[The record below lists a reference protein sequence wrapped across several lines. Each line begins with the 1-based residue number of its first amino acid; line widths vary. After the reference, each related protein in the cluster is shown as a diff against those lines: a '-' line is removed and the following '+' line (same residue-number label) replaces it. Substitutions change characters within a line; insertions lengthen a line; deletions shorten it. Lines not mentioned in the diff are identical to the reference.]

1 MLPVMRLQ
9 SEIDRAAA
17 DIHTD
22 AYAMSIGEVVNL
34 YRDDELVIRP
44 AFQRLFRW
52 TTYQK
57 SRLIESILLG
67 IPIPSIFVSQRD
79 DGVWE
84 VVDGLQ
90 RLSTVLEFMGEL
102 KNENG
107 KRRSPTVLVRTKYL
121 PDLEGR
127 TYEIGKRPLDS
138 AQRIVFKRS
147 KLDIK
152 IVKEAAQAKTKYDLF
167 DRLNSGGAI
176 LSDQEFRNSLI
187 VMSDPTFMDWLEGVR
202 STPDFQLSVAPSDKQ
217 SDEQYDLELIVRFL
231 VLINR
236 SEENLSQFKDL
247 RELLTDSILEYAED
261 AGFDR
266 DQQRDLFLRTFAVL
280 NQALGGSAFRR
291 YDADTDRFLGGFS
304 VSAFEVVSIGV
315 AVNLAKWE
323 SATADQLKARV
334 GSVWS
339 DADFKRYGGGG
350 INPTTRIPR
359 TVALGHKLFASVG

>member
-1 MLPVMRLQ
+1 
-9 SEIDRAAA
+9 
-17 DIHTD
+17 
-22 AYAMSIGEVVNL
+22 MSIGEVANL

-52 TTYQK
+52 STYQK

-90 RLSTVLEFMGEL
+90 RLSTILEFMGEL
-102 KNENG
+102 KNESQG
-107 KRRSPTVLVRTKYL
+107 LMAPSTLVGTNYL

-127 TYEIGKRPLDS
+127 TYEDGAKPLDS

-152 IVKEAAQAKTKYDLF
+152 IVKEAESAKTKYDLF
-167 DRLNSGGAI
+167 DRLNSGGSG

-187 VMSDPTFMDWLEGVR
+187 VMTDPTFMDWLDVMR
-202 STPDFQLSVAPSDKQ
+202 SSHDFQLSVAPSDKQ
-217 SDEQYDLELIVRFL
+217 SDEQYDLELVVRFL
-231 VLINR
+231 VLLNR
-236 SEENLSQFKDL
+236 SEETLSQFRDL
-247 RELLTDSILEYAED
+247 RELLTSSILGYASDE
-261 AGFDR
+261 GFDR
-266 DQQRDLFLRTFAVL
+266 DDQAQRFQNTFSLL
-280 NQALGGSAFRR
+280 NAALNGSAFRR
-291 YDADTDRFLGGFS
+291 YDAETDRFLGGFS

-315 AVNLAKWE
+315 ASNLDIWQGAG
-323 SATADQLKARV
+323 AAGLKDRV
-334 GSVWS
+334 ASVWAHS
-339 DADFKRYGGGG
+339 DFKRYGGGG

-359 TVALGHKLFASVG
+359 AVALGRSLFSSVN